1 MAWFDDLELPGSTI
15 TGYFAHVAGDGPDDD
30 NYPDVS
36 TANGTV
42 TLVPTARAVRHGGAW
57 VGIRSVSGVIV
68 EGEIWADETA
78 ELPLRVLATDADTGV
93 ENWGWTA
100 TVTIDGATLP
110 KFTFRAPQ
118 SGVHLT
124 GNDIIPVTGS
134 PVEIVMPDLTGFVT
148 IEDVYEVVNNA
159 NLGLDDTGARDMS
172 GVWTGSN
179 APAWSVATIQRIGPV
194 VSLSYMCTPTAA
206 DGYYKTFTIPN
217 GFRLPSESHIQP
229 IPQVSGTTLGPLPTW
244 STVAFG
250 QDFLMKGDDTSTLH
264 VGSANWLTSDPW
276 PETLPGTPA

>member
-42 TLVPTARAVRHGGAW
+42 SLVPTARAVRHGGAW
-57 VGIRSVSGVIV
+57 VGIQSVTGVIV

-134 PVEIVMPDLTGFVT
+134 PVEIVMPDLTDYAT
-148 IEDVYEVVNNA
+148 IEDVHEVVNEA
-159 NLGLDDTGARDMS
+159 NLGLDDTGPRNMAS
-172 GVWTGSN
+172 IWVGTG
-179 APAWSVATIQRIGPV
+179 APTWHYAVLQRVGPV
-194 VSLSYMCTPTAA
+194 VSLSYSALPNNTA
-206 DGYYKTFTIPN
+206 TIGPSW
-217 GFRLPSESHIQP
+217 GLPSGFMPTVPITV
-229 IPQVSGTTLGPLPTW
+229 IPQFSTSNYEMLGRPSMISGRWFHLQGTDTVSPHAGG
-244 STVAFG
+244 A
-250 QDFLMKGDDTSTLH
+250 
-264 VGSANWLTSDPW
+264 AWLTTDPW
-276 PETLPGTPA
+276 PETLPGTPV

>member
-42 TLVPTARAVRHGGAW
+42 TLAPTARAVRHGGAW
-57 VGIRSVSGVIV
+57 VGIQSVSGVIV

-134 PVEIVMPDLTGFVT
+134 PVEIVMPDLTDYAT
-148 IEDVYEVVNNA
+148 IEDVHTAIGEA
-159 NLGLDDTGARDMS
+159 NLGLNDTGVRNMAS
-172 GVWTGSN
+172 
-179 APAWSVATIQRIGPV
+179 AWSGGDAPTWANVTLHRVGPV
-194 VSLSYMCTPTAA
+194 VSLAYMARPASETAAPNFTLPPGFRRPTGSTYAPIVQMDTGLTLLNALSVLIGGDLFTFRAA
-206 DGYYKTFTIPN
+206 DGSSY
-217 GFRLPSESHIQP
+217 
-229 IPQVSGTTLGPLPTW
+229 
-244 STVAFG
+244 
-250 QDFLMKGDDTSTLH
+250 H
-264 VGSANWLTSDPW
+264 VGSATWLTTDPW

>member
-15 TGYFAHVAGDGPDDD
+15 TGYFAHVAGDGLDDD

-57 VGIRSVSGVIV
+57 VGIQSVSGVIV

-134 PVEIVMPDLTGFVT
+134 PVEIVMPDLTDYAT
-148 IEDVYEVVNNA
+148 MADVHQVVA
-159 NLGLDDTGARDMS
+159 DADLGLNDTGVRDMTS
-172 GVWTGSN
+172 EWVGRG
-179 APAWSVATIQRIGPV
+179 APTWHSATLRRIGPM
-194 VSLSYMCTPTAA
+194 VSLAYIATPSAT
-206 DGYYKTFTIPN
+206 
-217 GFRLPSESHIQP
+217 GFSAQWDLPSGFAGVVRIGL
-229 IPQVSGTTLGPLPTW
+229 IPQASVLGPLLATASRI
-244 STVAFG
+244 STGGGASVF
-250 QDFLMKGDDTSTLH
+250 QFFGDDTTTAH
-264 VGSANWLTSDPW
+264 VASATWITADPW
-276 PETLPGTPA
+276 PETLPGTPG

>member
-15 TGYFAHVAGDGPDDD
+15 TGYFAHVAGDGLDDD

-57 VGIRSVSGVIV
+57 VGIQSVSGVIV

-124 GNDIIPVTGS
+124 GNDLIPVTGA
-134 PVEIVMPDLTGFVT
+134 PVEVIMPDMGDYATMA
-148 IEDVYEVVNNA
+148 DVHQVVA
-159 NLGLDDTGARDMS
+159 DADLGLNDTGARDMTS
-172 GVWTGSN
+172 EWVGEG
-179 APAWSVATIQRIGPV
+179 APTWYSATLRRIGPV
-194 VSLSYMCTPTAA
+194 VSLSYTAVPSVA
-206 DGYYKTFTIPN
+206 
-217 GFRLPSESHIQP
+217 GFSAQWDLPSGFAGAVAFAP
-229 IPQVSGTTLGPLPTW
+229 IPQASSTGPLLATA
-244 STVAFG
+244 SRIRTGAGASVF
-250 QDFLMKGDDTSTLH
+250 QFFGDDTTTLH
-264 VGSANWLTSDPW
+264 VASATWITADPW